1 MKLWIYVLRRLALTI
16 PVLLGVTLITF
27 YLSYGMGDP
36 LAAYVTEKTT
46 DAQYEALAEKH
57 GINEPIS
64 VQYVIYLH
72 SVITFDWGYS
82 EVVDTP
88 VSEALKYRFAA
99 TLELSILAFVV
110 AVVTALPLG
119 IYSSIRQ
126 NRWHDHSI
134 RFFALLGSAIPIFWF
149 ALILQYIVVEL
160 NSYGLLDNWPITYRT
175 DAQLW
180 EIEDPIE
187 TPTNFLLV
195 DAIAAGSWIH
205 LKDAL
210 QHMILP
216 ATVLAYGSMATI
228 IRLMRGNMLDV
239 LGQDY
244 IRTARA
250 KGLSE
255 IRIVIVHALRG
266 GILPVI
272 SFLGPAIAGL
282 LAGSFVVETIFQING
297 VGRFYVQAA
306 FNRDYTMILGTSIL
320 FTFMTL
326 TFVLISDIMASF
338 LNPTLRDSG
347 GLE

>member
-1 MKLWIYVLRRLALTI
+1 MIQLILKRLFTYI
-16 PVLLGVTLITF
+16 PVLLVVVIITF
-27 YLSYGMGDP
+27 LMIHAAPGGPFDAERVASPQIIEKLNEAYNLDKPLHVQIYNYLFNAIQGDFGP
-36 LAAYVTEKTT
+36 SFKYPGRTVTELIMSGLPTT
-46 DAQYEALAEKH
+46 IELA
-57 GINEPIS
+57 
-64 VQYVIYLH
+64 IY
-72 SVITFDWGYS
+72 
-82 EVVDTP
+82 
-88 VSEALKYRFAA
+88 
-99 TLELSILAFVV
+99 SILFAIFLGVISGLV
-110 AVVTALPLG
+110 ASLNPGKILDIVPMSISLLG
-119 IYSSIRQ
+119 ICIPSI
-126 NRWHDHSI
+126 I
-134 RFFALLGSAIPIFWF
+134 LGPVLVLIFGIWYEV
-149 ALILQYIVVEL
+149 LPV
-160 NSYGLLDNWPITYRT
+160 YGWGDNPG
-175 DAQLW
+175 D
-180 EIEDPIE
+180 
-187 TPTNFLLV
+187 
-195 DAIAAGSWIH
+195 
-205 LKDAL
+205 K
-210 QHMILP
+210 ILP
-216 ATVLAYGSMATI
+216 TITLGTAYAAI
-228 IRLMRGNMLDV
+228 FARLTRGGMLEI

-326 TFVLISDIMASF
+326 TFVLISDIVASF

>member
-1 MKLWIYVLRRLALTI
+1 MIQLIFKRLFTYI
-16 PVLLGVTLITF
+16 PVLLVVVIITF
-27 YLSYGMGDP
+27 LMIHAAPGGPFDAERVASPEIIEKLNEAYNLDKPIHVQIYNYLFNAIQGDFGP
-36 LAAYVTEKTT
+36 SFKYPGRTVTELIMSGLPTT
-46 DAQYEALAEKH
+46 IELA
-57 GINEPIS
+57 
-64 VQYVIYLH
+64 IY
-72 SVITFDWGYS
+72 
-82 EVVDTP
+82 
-88 VSEALKYRFAA
+88 
-99 TLELSILAFVV
+99 SILFAIFLGVISGLV
-110 AVVTALPLG
+110 ASLNPGKILDIVPMSISLLG
-119 IYSSIRQ
+119 ICIPSI
-126 NRWHDHSI
+126 I
-134 RFFALLGSAIPIFWF
+134 LGPVLVLIFGIWYEV
-149 ALILQYIVVEL
+149 LPV
-160 NSYGLLDNWPITYRT
+160 YGWGDNPG
-175 DAQLW
+175 D
-180 EIEDPIE
+180 
-187 TPTNFLLV
+187 
-195 DAIAAGSWIH
+195 
-205 LKDAL
+205 K
-210 QHMILP
+210 ILP
-216 ATVLAYGSMATI
+216 TITLGTAYAAI
-228 IRLMRGNMLDV
+228 FARLTRGGMLEI

>member
-1 MKLWIYVLRRLALTI
+1 MIQLILKRLFTYI
-16 PVLLGVTLITF
+16 PVLLVVVIITF
-27 YLSYGMGDP
+27 LMIHAAPGGPFDAERVASPEIIEKLNEAYNLDKPIHVQIYNYLFNAIQGDFGP
-36 LAAYVTEKTT
+36 SFKYPGRTVTELIMSGLPTT
-46 DAQYEALAEKH
+46 IELA
-57 GINEPIS
+57 
-64 VQYVIYLH
+64 IY
-72 SVITFDWGYS
+72 
-82 EVVDTP
+82 
-88 VSEALKYRFAA
+88 
-99 TLELSILAFVV
+99 SILFAIFLGVISGLV
-110 AVVTALPLG
+110 ASLNPGKILDIVPMSISLLG
-119 IYSSIRQ
+119 ICIPSI
-126 NRWHDHSI
+126 I
-134 RFFALLGSAIPIFWF
+134 LGPVLVLIFGIWYEV
-149 ALILQYIVVEL
+149 LPVYGWGD
-160 NSYGLLDNWPITYRT
+160 NSGD
-175 DAQLW
+175 
-180 EIEDPIE
+180 
-187 TPTNFLLV
+187 
-195 DAIAAGSWIH
+195 
-205 LKDAL
+205 K
-210 QHMILP
+210 ILP
-216 ATVLAYGSMATI
+216 TITLGTAYAAI
-228 IRLMRGNMLDV
+228 FARLTRGGMLEI

-326 TFVLISDIMASF
+326 TFVLISDIVASF

>member
-1 MKLWIYVLRRLALTI
+1 MIHAAPGGPFDAERVASPEIIEKLNEAYNLDKPIHVQIYNYLINAIQGDFGPSFKYPGRTVTELVMSGLPTTVELAIYSILFAI
-16 PVLLGVTLITF
+16 FLGVISGLVASLNPGKILDIVPMSISLLGICIPSIILGPVLVLIF
-27 YLSYGMGDP
+27 GIWYEVLPVYGWGDNP
-36 LAAYVTEKTT
+36 GDK
-46 DAQYEALAEKH
+46 
-57 GINEPIS
+57 
-64 VQYVIYLH
+64 
-72 SVITFDWGYS
+72 
-82 EVVDTP
+82 
-88 VSEALKYRFAA
+88 
-99 TLELSILAFVV
+99 
-110 AVVTALPLG
+110 
-119 IYSSIRQ
+119 
-126 NRWHDHSI
+126 
-134 RFFALLGSAIPIFWF
+134 
-149 ALILQYIVVEL
+149 
-160 NSYGLLDNWPITYRT
+160 
-175 DAQLW
+175 
-180 EIEDPIE
+180 
-187 TPTNFLLV
+187 
-195 DAIAAGSWIH
+195 
-205 LKDAL
+205 
-210 QHMILP
+210 ILP
-216 ATVLAYGSMATI
+216 TITLGTAYAAI
-228 IRLMRGNMLDV
+228 FARLTRGGMLEI

-326 TFVLISDIMASF
+326 TFVLISDVIASF

>member
-1 MKLWIYVLRRLALTI
+1 MIQLILRRLFTYI
-16 PVLLGVTLITF
+16 PVLLVVVIITF
-27 YLSYGMGDP
+27 LMIHAAPGGPFDAERVASPEIIEKLNEAYNLDKPIHVQIYNYLFNAIQGDFGP
-36 LAAYVTEKTT
+36 SFKYPGRTVTELIMSGLPTT
-46 DAQYEALAEKH
+46 IELA
-57 GINEPIS
+57 
-64 VQYVIYLH
+64 IY
-72 SVITFDWGYS
+72 
-82 EVVDTP
+82 
-88 VSEALKYRFAA
+88 
-99 TLELSILAFVV
+99 SILFAIFLGVISGLV
-110 AVVTALPLG
+110 ASLNPGKILDIVPMSISLLG
-119 IYSSIRQ
+119 ICIPSI
-126 NRWHDHSI
+126 I
-134 RFFALLGSAIPIFWF
+134 LGPVLVLIFGIWYEV
-149 ALILQYIVVEL
+149 LPV
-160 NSYGLLDNWPITYRT
+160 YGWGDNPG
-175 DAQLW
+175 D
-180 EIEDPIE
+180 
-187 TPTNFLLV
+187 
-195 DAIAAGSWIH
+195 
-205 LKDAL
+205 K
-210 QHMILP
+210 ILP
-216 ATVLAYGSMATI
+216 TITLGTAYAAI
-228 IRLMRGNMLDV
+228 FARLTRGGMLEI

-326 TFVLISDIMASF
+326 TFVLISDIVASF

>member
-1 MKLWIYVLRRLALTI
+1 MIQLILKRLFTYI
-16 PVLLGVTLITF
+16 PVLLVVVIITF
-27 YLSYGMGDP
+27 LMIHAAPGGPFDAERVASPEIIEKLNEAYNLDKPIHVQIYNYLFNAIQGDFGP
-36 LAAYVTEKTT
+36 SFKYPGRTVTELIMSGLPTT
-46 DAQYEALAEKH
+46 IELA
-57 GINEPIS
+57 
-64 VQYVIYLH
+64 IY
-72 SVITFDWGYS
+72 
-82 EVVDTP
+82 
-88 VSEALKYRFAA
+88 
-99 TLELSILAFVV
+99 SILFAIFLGVISGLV
-110 AVVTALPLG
+110 ASLNPGKILDIVPMSISLLG
-119 IYSSIRQ
+119 ICIPSI
-126 NRWHDHSI
+126 I
-134 RFFALLGSAIPIFWF
+134 LGPVLVLIFGIWYEV
-149 ALILQYIVVEL
+149 LPV
-160 NSYGLLDNWPITYRT
+160 YGWGDNPG
-175 DAQLW
+175 D
-180 EIEDPIE
+180 
-187 TPTNFLLV
+187 
-195 DAIAAGSWIH
+195 
-205 LKDAL
+205 K
-210 QHMILP
+210 ILP
-216 ATVLAYGSMATI
+216 TITLGTAYAAI
-228 IRLMRGNMLDV
+228 FARLTRGGMLEI

-255 IRIVIVHALRG
+255 IRIIIVHALRG

>member
-1 MKLWIYVLRRLALTI
+1 MIQLIFKRLFTYI
-16 PVLLGVTLITF
+16 PVLLVVIIITF
-27 YLSYGMGDP
+27 LMIHAAPGGPFDAERVASPEIIEKLNEAYNLDKPIHVQIYNYLFNAIQGDFGP
-36 LAAYVTEKTT
+36 SFKYPGRTVTELIMSGLPTT
-46 DAQYEALAEKH
+46 IELA
-57 GINEPIS
+57 
-64 VQYVIYLH
+64 IY
-72 SVITFDWGYS
+72 
-82 EVVDTP
+82 
-88 VSEALKYRFAA
+88 
-99 TLELSILAFVV
+99 SILFAIFLGVISGLV
-110 AVVTALPLG
+110 ASLNPGKILDIVPMSISLLG
-119 IYSSIRQ
+119 ICIPSI
-126 NRWHDHSI
+126 I
-134 RFFALLGSAIPIFWF
+134 LGPVLVLIFGIWYEV
-149 ALILQYIVVEL
+149 LPV
-160 NSYGLLDNWPITYRT
+160 YGWGDNPG
-175 DAQLW
+175 D
-180 EIEDPIE
+180 
-187 TPTNFLLV
+187 
-195 DAIAAGSWIH
+195 
-205 LKDAL
+205 K
-210 QHMILP
+210 ILP
-216 ATVLAYGSMATI
+216 TITLGTAYAAI
-228 IRLMRGNMLDV
+228 FARLTRGGMLEI

-326 TFVLISDIMASF
+326 TFVLISDIVDYF

>member
-1 MKLWIYVLRRLALTI
+1 MIQLILKRLFTYI
-16 PVLLGVTLITF
+16 PVLLVVVIITF
-27 YLSYGMGDP
+27 LMIHAAPGGPFDAERVASPEIIEKLNEAYNLDKPLHVQIYNYLFNAIQGDFGP
-36 LAAYVTEKTT
+36 SFKYPGRTVTELIMSGLPTT
-46 DAQYEALAEKH
+46 IELA
-57 GINEPIS
+57 
-64 VQYVIYLH
+64 IY
-72 SVITFDWGYS
+72 
-82 EVVDTP
+82 
-88 VSEALKYRFAA
+88 
-99 TLELSILAFVV
+99 SILFAFFLGVISGLV
-110 AVVTALPLG
+110 ASLNPGKILDIVPMSISLLG
-119 IYSSIRQ
+119 ICIPSI
-126 NRWHDHSI
+126 I
-134 RFFALLGSAIPIFWF
+134 LGPVLVLIFGIWYEV
-149 ALILQYIVVEL
+149 LPV
-160 NSYGLLDNWPITYRT
+160 YGWGDNPG
-175 DAQLW
+175 D
-180 EIEDPIE
+180 
-187 TPTNFLLV
+187 
-195 DAIAAGSWIH
+195 
-205 LKDAL
+205 K
-210 QHMILP
+210 ILP
-216 ATVLAYGSMATI
+216 TITLGTAYAAI
-228 IRLMRGNMLDV
+228 FARLTRGGMLEI

-326 TFVLISDIMASF
+326 TFVLISDIVASF

>member
-1 MKLWIYVLRRLALTI
+1 MIQLILKRLFTYI
-16 PVLLGVTLITF
+16 PVLLVVVIITFLMIHAAPGGPFDAERVASPEIIEKLNEAYNLDKPIHVQIYNYLFNAIQGDFGPSFKYPGRTVAELIMSGLPTTIELAIYSILFAIFLGVISGLVASLNPGKILDIVPMSISLLGICIPSIILGPVLVLIFGIWYEVLPVYGWGDNPGDKILPTVTLGTAYAAIFARLTRG
-27 YLSYGMGDP
+27 GM
-36 LAAYVTEKTT
+36 
-46 DAQYEALAEKH
+46 
-57 GINEPIS
+57 
-64 VQYVIYLH
+64 
-72 SVITFDWGYS
+72 
-82 EVVDTP
+82 
-88 VSEALKYRFAA
+88 
-99 TLELSILAFVV
+99 LEI
-110 AVVTALPLG
+110 
-119 IYSSIRQ
+119 
-126 NRWHDHSI
+126 
-134 RFFALLGSAIPIFWF
+134 
-149 ALILQYIVVEL
+149 
-160 NSYGLLDNWPITYRT
+160 
-175 DAQLW
+175 
-180 EIEDPIE
+180 
-187 TPTNFLLV
+187 
-195 DAIAAGSWIH
+195 
-205 LKDAL
+205 
-210 QHMILP
+210 
-216 ATVLAYGSMATI
+216 
-228 IRLMRGNMLDV
+228 

-326 TFVLISDIMASF
+326 TFVLISDVMASF

>member
-1 MKLWIYVLRRLALTI
+1 MIQLILKRLFTYI
-16 PVLLGVTLITF
+16 PVLLVVVIITF
-27 YLSYGMGDP
+27 LMIQAAPGGPFDAERVASPEIIDKLNEAYNLDKPIHVQIYNYLFNAIQGDFGP
-36 LAAYVTEKTT
+36 SFKYPGRTVTELIMSGLPTT
-46 DAQYEALAEKH
+46 IELA
-57 GINEPIS
+57 
-64 VQYVIYLH
+64 IY
-72 SVITFDWGYS
+72 
-82 EVVDTP
+82 
-88 VSEALKYRFAA
+88 
-99 TLELSILAFVV
+99 SILFAIFLGVISGLV
-110 AVVTALPLG
+110 ASLNPGKILDILPMSISLLG
-119 IYSSIRQ
+119 ICIPSI
-126 NRWHDHSI
+126 I
-134 RFFALLGSAIPIFWF
+134 LGPVLVLIFGIWYEV
-149 ALILQYIVVEL
+149 LPV
-160 NSYGLLDNWPITYRT
+160 YGWGDNPG
-175 DAQLW
+175 D
-180 EIEDPIE
+180 
-187 TPTNFLLV
+187 
-195 DAIAAGSWIH
+195 
-205 LKDAL
+205 K
-210 QHMILP
+210 ILP
-216 ATVLAYGSMATI
+216 TITLGTAYAAI
-228 IRLMRGNMLDV
+228 FARLTRGGMLEI

-326 TFVLISDIMASF
+326 TFVLISDIVASF

>member
-1 MKLWIYVLRRLALTI
+1 MIQLILKRLFTYI
-16 PVLLGVTLITF
+16 PVLLVVVIITF
-27 YLSYGMGDP
+27 LMVHAAPGGPFDAERVASPEIIEKLNEAYNLDKPIHVQIYNYLFNAIQGDFGP
-36 LAAYVTEKTT
+36 SFKYPGRSVTELIMSGLPTT
-46 DAQYEALAEKH
+46 IELA
-57 GINEPIS
+57 
-64 VQYVIYLH
+64 IY
-72 SVITFDWGYS
+72 
-82 EVVDTP
+82 
-88 VSEALKYRFAA
+88 
-99 TLELSILAFVV
+99 SILFAIFLGVISGLV
-110 AVVTALPLG
+110 ASLNPGKILDIVPMSISLLG
-119 IYSSIRQ
+119 ICIPSI
-126 NRWHDHSI
+126 I
-134 RFFALLGSAIPIFWF
+134 LGPILV
-149 ALILQYIVVEL
+149 LIFGIWYEVLPV
-160 NSYGLLDNWPITYRT
+160 YGWGDNPG
-175 DAQLW
+175 D
-180 EIEDPIE
+180 
-187 TPTNFLLV
+187 
-195 DAIAAGSWIH
+195 
-205 LKDAL
+205 K
-210 QHMILP
+210 ILP
-216 ATVLAYGSMATI
+216 TITLGTAYAAI
-228 IRLMRGNMLDV
+228 FARLTRGGMLEI

-326 TFVLISDIMASF
+326 TFVLISDIVASF

>member
-1 MKLWIYVLRRLALTI
+1 MIQLILKRLFTYI
-16 PVLLGVTLITF
+16 PVLLVVVIITF
-27 YLSYGMGDP
+27 LMIHAAPGGPFDAERVASPEIIEKLNEAYNLDKPIHVQIYNYLFNAIQGDFGP
-36 LAAYVTEKTT
+36 SFKYPGRTVTELIMSGLPTT
-46 DAQYEALAEKH
+46 IELA
-57 GINEPIS
+57 
-64 VQYVIYLH
+64 IY
-72 SVITFDWGYS
+72 
-82 EVVDTP
+82 
-88 VSEALKYRFAA
+88 
-99 TLELSILAFVV
+99 SILFAFFLGVISGLV
-110 AVVTALPLG
+110 ASLNPGKILDIVPMSISLLG
-119 IYSSIRQ
+119 ICIPSI
-126 NRWHDHSI
+126 I
-134 RFFALLGSAIPIFWF
+134 LGPVLVLIFGIWYEV
-149 ALILQYIVVEL
+149 LPV
-160 NSYGLLDNWPITYRT
+160 YGWGDNPG
-175 DAQLW
+175 D
-180 EIEDPIE
+180 
-187 TPTNFLLV
+187 
-195 DAIAAGSWIH
+195 
-205 LKDAL
+205 K
-210 QHMILP
+210 ILP
-216 ATVLAYGSMATI
+216 TITLGTAYAAI
-228 IRLMRGNMLDV
+228 FARLTRGGMLEI

>member
-1 MKLWIYVLRRLALTI
+1 MIQLILKRLFTYI
-16 PVLLGVTLITF
+16 PVLLVVVIITFLMIHAAPGGPFDAERVASPEIIEKLNEAYNLDKPIHVQIYNYLFNAIQGDFGPSFKYPGRTVAELIMSGLPTTIELAIYSILFAIFLGVISGLVASLNPGKILDIVPMSISLLGICIPSIILGPVLVLIFGIWYEVLPVYGWGDNPGDKILPTVTLGTAYAAIFARLTRG
-27 YLSYGMGDP
+27 GM
-36 LAAYVTEKTT
+36 
-46 DAQYEALAEKH
+46 
-57 GINEPIS
+57 
-64 VQYVIYLH
+64 
-72 SVITFDWGYS
+72 
-82 EVVDTP
+82 
-88 VSEALKYRFAA
+88 
-99 TLELSILAFVV
+99 LEI
-110 AVVTALPLG
+110 
-119 IYSSIRQ
+119 
-126 NRWHDHSI
+126 
-134 RFFALLGSAIPIFWF
+134 
-149 ALILQYIVVEL
+149 
-160 NSYGLLDNWPITYRT
+160 
-175 DAQLW
+175 
-180 EIEDPIE
+180 
-187 TPTNFLLV
+187 
-195 DAIAAGSWIH
+195 
-205 LKDAL
+205 
-210 QHMILP
+210 
-216 ATVLAYGSMATI
+216 
-228 IRLMRGNMLDV
+228 

>member
-1 MKLWIYVLRRLALTI
+1 MLSIFFKRLLLAI
-16 PVLLGVTLITF
+16 PVLLAVASLTFFLIKLAPGGPF
-27 YLSYGMGDP
+27 DADKAVSPQVLKNLNEAYNLDKPIHVQIYNYLFNAIQGDFGP
-36 LAAYVTEKTT
+36 SFKYPGRTVTELIMSGLPTT
-46 DAQYEALAEKH
+46 IELA
-57 GINEPIS
+57 
-64 VQYVIYLH
+64 IY
-72 SVITFDWGYS
+72 
-82 EVVDTP
+82 
-88 VSEALKYRFAA
+88 
-99 TLELSILAFVV
+99 SILFAIFLGVISGLV
-110 AVVTALPLG
+110 ASLNPGKILDIVPMSISLLG
-119 IYSSIRQ
+119 ICIPSI
-126 NRWHDHSI
+126 I
-134 RFFALLGSAIPIFWF
+134 LGPVLVLIFGIWYEV
-149 ALILQYIVVEL
+149 LPV
-160 NSYGLLDNWPITYRT
+160 YGWGDNPG
-175 DAQLW
+175 D
-180 EIEDPIE
+180 
-187 TPTNFLLV
+187 
-195 DAIAAGSWIH
+195 
-205 LKDAL
+205 K
-210 QHMILP
+210 ILP
-216 ATVLAYGSMATI
+216 TITLGTAYAAI
-228 IRLMRGNMLDV
+228 FARLTRGGMLEI